1 MTVRIEAGKDV
12 FELNVGL
19 EKLFPKLDS
28 AEMEYVVHVADS
40 NGIFRMRSD
49 ADRRL
54 LALKLCDGLWWVDK
68 PTVKGKRILD
78 KKNKDVE
85 DAIVLYHSDINKN
98 KSSRINRAI
107 KVLEDYL
114 DTQLDLIDSL
124 KSIDDT
130 DEKVKVYNATA
141 KSMKD
146 ETIKITYKMIKD
158 FEEELSFEYEVPDN
172 IIEET
177 KEKETVETNT
187 ADNVDVNKL

>member
-12 FELNVGL
+12 FELNLGL
-19 EKLFPKLDS
+19 AKLFPKLDS

-49 ADRRL
+49 GDRRL

-158 FEEELSFEYEVPDN
+158 FEEELSFEYERPES
-172 IIEET
+172 IIEDI

>member
-19 EKLFPKLDS
+19 AKLFPKLDS

-158 FEEELSFEYEVPDN
+158 FEEELSFEYERPES
-172 IIEET
+172 IIEDI

>member
-19 EKLFPKLDS
+19 AKLFPKLDS

-158 FEEELSFEYEVPDN
+158 FEEELSFEYERPES

>member
-19 EKLFPKLDS
+19 AKLFPKLDS

-85 DAIVLYHSDINKN
+85 DAIMVYHIDINKN
-98 KSSRINRAI
+98 KSSSINRAI
-107 KVLEDYL
+107 TVLEDYL

>member
-49 ADRRL
+49 DDRRL

-85 DAIVLYHSDINKN
+85 DAIVVYHRDINNN
-98 KSSRINRAI
+98 KRKKIGDTI
-107 KVLEDYL
+107 QVLEDYL
-114 DTQLDLIDSL
+114 DAQLEFIKSL
-124 KSIDDT
+124 KTADDT
-130 DEKVKVYNATA
+130 DEKVKIYNATA
-141 KSMKD
+141 KSIKD
-146 ETIKITYKMIKD
+146 ETIKSTYDQIKF
-158 FEEELSFEYEVPDN
+158 FEKELSFEYEVPDN

>member
-1 MTVRIEAGKDV
+1 MTIRIEAGKDV
-12 FELNVGL
+12 FELNLGL
-19 EKLFPKLDS
+19 AKLFPKLDS

-146 ETIKITYKMIKD
+146 ETIKITYKMIKN
-158 FEEELSFEYEVPDN
+158 FEEELSFEYERPES
-172 IIEET
+172 IIEDI

>member
-1 MTVRIEAGKDV
+1 MTIRIEAGKDV

-19 EKLFPKLDS
+19 AKLFPKLDS

-158 FEEELSFEYEVPDN
+158 FEEELSFEYERPES
-172 IIEET
+172 IIEDI

>member
-1 MTVRIEAGKDV
+1 MTIRIEAGKDV

-19 EKLFPKLDS
+19 AKLFPKLDS

-85 DAIVLYHSDINKN
+85 DAIMVYHSDINKN

-158 FEEELSFEYEVPDN
+158 FEEELSFEYERPES
-172 IIEET
+172 IIEDI

>member
-12 FELNVGL
+12 FELNLGL
-19 EKLFPKLDS
+19 AKLFPKLDS

-146 ETIKITYKMIKD
+146 ETIKITYKMIKG
-158 FEEELSFEYEVPDN
+158 FEEELSFEYKKPES
-172 IIEET
+172 IIEDI

>member
-19 EKLFPKLDS
+19 AKLFPKLDS

-85 DAIVLYHSDINKN
+85 DAIMVYHRDINKN

>member
-19 EKLFPKLDS
+19 AKLFPKLDS

-146 ETIKITYKMIKD
+146 ETIKITYKMIKG
-158 FEEELSFEYEVPDN
+158 FEEELSFEYERPES
-172 IIEET
+172 IIEDI

>member
-12 FELNVGL
+12 FELNLGL
-19 EKLFPKLDS
+19 AKLFPKLDS

-158 FEEELSFEYEVPDN
+158 FEEELSFEYERPES
-172 IIEET
+172 IIEDI

>member
-19 EKLFPKLDS
+19 AKLFPKLDS

-40 NGIFRMRSD
+40 NGIFRRRSD

-85 DAIVLYHSDINKN
+85 DAIMVYHSDINKN

-158 FEEELSFEYEVPDN
+158 FEEELSFEYERPES
-172 IIEET
+172 IIEDI

>member
-1 MTVRIEAGKDV
+1 MTVRIEAGKDI
-12 FELNVGL
+12 FELNLGL
-19 EKLFPKLDS
+19 AKLFPKLDS

-158 FEEELSFEYEVPDN
+158 FEEELSFEYERPES
-172 IIEET
+172 IIEDI

>member
-19 EKLFPKLDS
+19 AKLFPKLDS

>member
-19 EKLFPKLDS
+19 AKLFPKLDS

-40 NGIFRMRSD
+40 NHVLRVNSD
-49 ADRRL
+49 DQRRL
-54 LALKLCDGLWWVDK
+54 IALRICDGLWYADK

-85 DAIVLYHSDINKN
+85 DAIVVYHRDINNN
-98 KSSRINRAI
+98 KRKKIGDTI
-107 KVLEDYL
+107 QVLEDYL
-114 DTQLDLIDSL
+114 DAQLEFIKSL
-124 KSIDDT
+124 KTADDT
-130 DEKVKVYNATA
+130 DEKVKIYNATA
-141 KSMKD
+141 KSIKD
-146 ETIKITYKMIKD
+146 ETIKSTYDQIKF
-158 FEEELSFEYEVPDN
+158 FEKELSFEYEVPDN

>member
-1 MTVRIEAGKDV
+1 MTIRIEAGKDV
-12 FELNVGL
+12 FELNLGL
-19 EKLFPKLDS
+19 AKLFPKLDS

>member
-19 EKLFPKLDS
+19 AKLFPKLDS

-85 DAIVLYHSDINKN
+85 DAIMVYHSDINKN

-158 FEEELSFEYEVPDN
+158 FEEELSFEYERPES
-172 IIEET
+172 IIEDI

>member
-12 FELNVGL
+12 FELNLGL
-19 EKLFPKLDS
+19 AKLFPKLDS

-85 DAIVLYHSDINKN
+85 DAIVVYHSDINKN

-158 FEEELSFEYEVPDN
+158 FEEELSFEYERPES
-172 IIEET
+172 IIEDI

>member
-1 MTVRIEAGKDV
+1 MTIRIEAGKDV
-12 FELNVGL
+12 FELNLGL
-19 EKLFPKLDS
+19 AKLFPKLDS

-158 FEEELSFEYEVPDN
+158 FEEELSFEYERPES
-172 IIEET
+172 IIEDI

>member
-12 FELNVGL
+12 FELNLGL
-19 EKLFPKLDS
+19 AKLFPKLDS

-85 DAIVLYHSDINKN
+85 DAIVVYHRDINKN

-146 ETIKITYKMIKD
+146 ETIKITYKMIKG
-158 FEEELSFEYEVPDN
+158 FEEELSFEYERPES
-172 IIEET
+172 IIEDI

>member
-1 MTVRIEAGKDV
+1 MTIRIEAGKDV
-12 FELNVGL
+12 FELNLGL
-19 EKLFPKLDS
+19 AKLFPKLDS

-85 DAIVLYHSDINKN
+85 DAIMVYHSDINKN

-158 FEEELSFEYEVPDN
+158 FEEELSFEYERPES
-172 IIEET
+172 IIEDI

>member
-12 FELNVGL
+12 FELNLGL
-19 EKLFPKLDS
+19 AKLFPKLDS

-85 DAIVLYHSDINKN
+85 DAIVVYHSDINKN

-146 ETIKITYKMIKD
+146 ETIKITYKMIKN
-158 FEEELSFEYEVPDN
+158 FEEELSFEYEKPES
-172 IIEET
+172 IIEDI